1 MLQGQFLLLYRA
13 YQGEPVMVQQEG
25 EQTVVLDQFRRTMVR
40 SNLERTGGQIR
51 AVYYMEQG
59 TRTTAWAI
67 SQGDLSKGRTLS
79 LIELEEDSVLR
90 SSCVPAIL

>member
-13 YQGEPVMVQQEG
+13 YQGEPVMVQQQGE

-51 AVYYMEQG
+51 AAYYMEQG
-59 TRTTAWAI
+59 TRTTAC
-67 SQGDLSKGRTLS
+67 
-79 LIELEEDSVLR
+79 SVLGF
-90 SSCVPAIL
+90 SEF